1 MKDVDTKAYLILINK
16 SNQNG
21 GDISPPPPAP
31 QTGLCDYP
39 STYVLYPYVEEFNM
53 KMIVEE
59 GMHDAE
65 GILHFLSRILRPP
78 TW

>member
-1 MKDVDTKAYLILINK
+1 MDSPITLLK
-16 SNQNG
+16 NG
-21 GDISPPPPAP
+21 
-31 QTGLCDYP
+31 L
-39 STYVLYPYVEEFNM
+39 YVEEFNM